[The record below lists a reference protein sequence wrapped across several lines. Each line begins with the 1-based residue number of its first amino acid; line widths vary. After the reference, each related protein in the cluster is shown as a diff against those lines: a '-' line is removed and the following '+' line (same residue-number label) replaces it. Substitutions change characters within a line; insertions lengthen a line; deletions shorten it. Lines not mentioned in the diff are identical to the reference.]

1 MYPYTY
7 GYVSGFDDGSALLG
21 GVAGFFLVFI
31 ILIYLGLFVFY
42 ILSYILTGLGLHTIA
57 KRRGLRHAWLS
68 WLPCFGT
75 IWILGSISD
84 QYQYMIK
91 GKTRHRR
98 KTLLGLEIACFAVI
112 IPAYALL
119 VGSTIGLAGSE
130 MGNGT
135 LAGAGFALALL
146 GYVAFIVMAIILS
159 VLYYISLYDLYASC
173 SPSDAAVY
181 VVLSIL
187 LSVTMPFL
195 LFSCRKK
202 DLGMQVLH
210 PKYTQQQQPAV
221 LESQAVPVTPAPTA
235 EEPVAEAVV
244 EEPIPEPDVP
254 GTEVEETTATDAP
267 GESIVEETSIETVTE
282 EPPME
287 NTPIEEPPVEEIP
300 VVEGEIVETDPS

>member
-119 VGSTIGLAGSE
+119 MGSAIGLAGSE

-146 GYVAFIVMAIILS
+146 GYVAFIIMAIILS

-221 LESQAVPVTPAPTA
+221 LESQAVPVAPALLQEEIACEDAVVDTPQELEAS
-235 EEPVAEAVV
+235 EPVVENIAAKENAEEAVV
-244 EEPIPEPDVP
+244 EVVAEESA
-254 GTEVEETTATDAP
+254 EETPAV
-267 GESIVEETSIETVTE
+267 ES
-282 EPPME
+282 
-287 NTPIEEPPVEEIP
+287 
-300 VVEGEIVETDPS
+300 DPT